1 MTGALDEIGYDD
13 CLALLRFG
21 AVGRLAVDVDGG
33 PVIHP
38 VNYRLV
44 ETSGPTWIA
53 VRTRPNNLLDRNRVP
68 AAFEIDHVD
77 HRTREGWSVLVRGIL
92 LRVDA
97 DAAEFRTLFDPQ
109 PWLAEDRDRWLV
121 LEPFAVT
128 GRRLHVS
135 GPDRPAPALFFT

>member
-1 MTGALDEIGYDD
+1 MSRTLDEIRHED
-13 CLALLRFG
+13 CLALLRYG
-21 AVGRLAVDVDGG
+21 ELGRLAVESDGG
-33 PVIHP
+33 PVIYP

-53 VRTRPNNLLDRNRVP
+53 VRTRPGNRLDRDRVP

-77 HRTREGWSVLVRGIL
+77 HHRKEGWSVLVRGML

-97 DAAEFRTLFDPQ
+97 DAAGFRTLFDPH
-109 PWLAEDRDRWLV
+109 PWLIEERDRWLV

-128 GRRLHVS
+128 GRRLHV
-135 GPDRPAPALFFT
+135 GAAEDPPAPIFFA